1 MFDKS
6 PKTGP
11 SAEAR
16 ANAAAMAKIIGGAV
30 KVAGRR
36 CMVQIGLSKKLANID
51 GAVEC
56 RDAAV
61 TLSLVDI
68 SAAEVGTML
77 EALVLTR
84 GKSKKRKAKR

>member
-16 ANAAAMAKIIGGAV
+16 ANAEALAKIFGGAV
-30 KVAGRR
+30 KDAGRR
-36 CMVQIGLSKKLANID
+36 CMVQIGLSQKLANID
-51 GAVEC
+51 GAIEC

-77 EALVLTR
+77 EALVLMR
-84 GKSKKRKAKR
+84 AEAKR